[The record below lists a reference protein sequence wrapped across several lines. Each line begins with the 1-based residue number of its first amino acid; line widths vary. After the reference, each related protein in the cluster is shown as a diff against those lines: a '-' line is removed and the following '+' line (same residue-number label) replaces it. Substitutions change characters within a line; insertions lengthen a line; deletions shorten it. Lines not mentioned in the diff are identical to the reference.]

1 MHCIAFAWCCDLF
14 ISVAKPSHHHKWAT
28 GFSACKQPDTK
39 VTNCQTIQPT
49 NSTNFIDTLA
59 HSLNASSCSVLCA
72 LQLVQPNSHSHRIVS
87 YRIVAFC
94 SLTTGKI
101 NKNAPTRLEPHT
113 HIHSFIYSFAKHTHC
128 THTQSPSHPASKSVS
143 HLFMLYCSV
152 VASVCSILLAI
163 ANTILSKFIGVTTMM
178 TWYGEWITWMNALTF
193 HTWFYCWM
201 CDHTCSPAR
210 STTTLLWLFACRLS
224 DMQCALCIPGD
235 NIYIN
240 WMQS

>member
-28 GFSACKQPDTK
+28 GFSACKKPDTK

-49 NSTNFIDTLA
+49 NSTNFIDTLV

-87 YRIVAFC
+87 YRGFLLFDYRKNKQKRC
-94 SLTTGKI
+94 DETRTT
-101 NKNAPTRLEPHT
+101 HT
-113 HIHSFIYSFAKHTHC
+113 HNHSFIHLQSMHIAHTHNHR
-128 THTQSPSHPASKSVS
+128 TTQPASKSVS
-143 HLFMLYCSV
+143 HLFMLFCSV

-163 ANTILSKFIGVTTMM
+163 AITILSKFIGVTTMM

-201 CDHTCSPAR
+201 CDHTWSPAR
-210 STTTLLWLFACRLS
+210 STTTLLWLYACRLS